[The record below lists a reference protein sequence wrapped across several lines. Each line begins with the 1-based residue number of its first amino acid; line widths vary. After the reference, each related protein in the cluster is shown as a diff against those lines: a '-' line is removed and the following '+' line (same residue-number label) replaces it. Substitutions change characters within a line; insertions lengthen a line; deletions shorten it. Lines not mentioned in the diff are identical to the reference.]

1 MFKSLFPACSARS
14 SLFFPALTYIFL
26 IASGCNSSVPEAS
39 SSAETGAAENQI
51 PPNGHNSRIS
61 LDWNGTYAGML
72 PCADCDAVKTVVT
85 LYNNETFSRKVTYIG
100 RDGRTFEDE
109 GAFEWSED
117 GGSISIDNIDGS
129 RQKYL
134 VGEGFLLHLDR
145 KGERITGARSERYR
159 LEKLH
164 RDPLLEDRE
173 WNMLGGE
180 GPEITGRQVPSLHF
194 DGKKRRLSGN
204 DGCNR
209 INADYMLYAD
219 RGLQI
224 GTIAATKMACPDAE
238 GQEAFRK
245 MLRSTRAYSLTDT
258 LTLLDENGAPLAL
271 FLESDNE

>member
-1 MFKSLFPACSARS
+1 LFRACPPAITSA
-14 SLFFPALTYIFL
+14 FIFL
-26 IASGCNSSVPEAS
+26 VVIASGCNSSVPEAS
-39 SSAETGAAENQI
+39 SPAEAPAAEKQI
-51 PPNGHNSRIS
+51 PPDGHNSRIS
-61 LDWNGTYAGML
+61 LDWDGTYAGML
-72 PCADCDAVKTVVT
+72 PCADCDAVQTVLT
-85 LYNNETFSRKVTYIG
+85 LYSNETFSRKVTYIG

-159 LEKLH
+159 LEKLL

-173 WNMLGGE
+173 WNMLGVE
-180 GPEITGRQVPSLHF
+180 DREITGRQVPSLHF
-194 DGKKRRLSGN
+194 DGKRRRLSGS

-238 GQEAFRK
+238 GQEAFRAI
-245 MLRSTRAYSLTDT
+245 LSSARAYALTDT
-258 LTLLDENGAPLAL
+258 LTLLDENGAVLAE
-271 FLESDNE
+271 FLDLSRK